1 MDKIAEYLF
10 TNLFYEDEVPVEL
23 HPHKTMSGHGMFL
36 VSTGIV

>member
-10 TNLFYEDEVPVEL
+10 TNLEL